1 MEITDRLVVSN
12 NIYSGV
18 QKDCFGYSSIN
29 NRCSVLTETVCKK
42 EICRFY
48 KTKKEFE
55 KGLKKER

>member
-1 MEITDRLVVSN
+1 MEITDRLVVEN
-12 NIYSGV
+12 NVYSGA
-18 QKDCFGYSSIN
+18 KRDCFGYSSIN

-42 EICRFY
+42 EECRFY